1 MGPSKRPTCIMN
13 VPKGSERIFEER
25 MVKYSQHL
33 MTDMNL
39 QVQESQWTPSR
50 INSEA
55 HTKMY
60 YNQTG
65 KRQGDNPESSKG
77 EATHDQNI
85 LNKFNR
91 QISSEIRC
99 QEIFNLLREKYC
111 QQKILL
117 SRKTD
122 LQKVEIKA
130 LPYKQN
136 LRQFITTRPVLQERL
151 KGVLQAE
158 MKGL

>member
-55 HTKMY
+55 HTKTY

-65 KRQGDNPESSKG
+65 KDKE
-77 EATHDQNI
+77 TI
-85 LNKFNR
+85 LKAAKEK
-91 QISSEIRC
+91 QLMIKISSI
-99 QEIFNLLREKYC
+99 NLTDKSHQKSDARRYLTCWEKNS

-122 LQKVEIKA
+122 LQKVKIKA

-136 LRQFITTRPVLQERL
+136 LRQFMTTRPVLQDRL